1 MARLQLPSRDL
12 KRPNQNKILQITII
26 QSAFVERLDL
36 EPPWFGAVS
45 SLWGLVCSSAG
56 QRQGEPLTPL

>member
-1 MARLQLPSRDL
+1 MRRASTARLQLPSRDL

-45 SLWGLVCSSAG
+45 SL
-56 QRQGEPLTPL
+56 